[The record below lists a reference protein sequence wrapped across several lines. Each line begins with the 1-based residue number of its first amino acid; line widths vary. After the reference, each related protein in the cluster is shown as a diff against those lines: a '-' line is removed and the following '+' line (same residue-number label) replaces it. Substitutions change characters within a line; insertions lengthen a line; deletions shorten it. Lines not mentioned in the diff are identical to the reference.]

1 MPLRVEVPKGRGFWY
16 IRGTVHAGKRSR
28 SVYESTGIGAGDPR
42 GRYKA
47 EKVKEKR
54 EPQLIQEVLTDP
66 LERVTFTEAAAD
78 YGAERERE
86 RIARNPAL
94 KGQPDKE
101 MEYVAKWVTFHRAR
115 GLADIPLTEMCT
127 KAAHALATYFDEKH
141 IQKGNKL
148 STMHREADTYHTVMN
163 HAAGKGWAPE
173 KYPRAQLPDY
183 DILEQPVNKWLYPEE
198 IMLFIRLAPKHLTLF
213 TAGVFATG
221 IRGGE
226 LLFVSRR
233 RPSYQPNTTGL
244 SLEPGQEHIFLGYT
258 KSGKPIIRAL
268 PDWWV
273 EMIHQ
278 ALSVRTDAHD
288 ALFLTETGE
297 PYLRPRKQ
305 RGFLVKTAWRP
316 TRERVAAVIERLA
329 RRRAA
334 AGDHRGA
341 ERLRQR
347 AAICREVT
355 PHWGRHNAASHLL
368 MKGRSKGD
376 AKRAGGWST
385 DKMLQRYEH
394 LAPEAN
400 KGMANELDFGKTGR
414 AIRVHPPKKAS

>member
-1 MPLRVEVPKGRGFWY
+1 MPLRVEVPKRRRFWY

-28 SVYESTGIGAGDPR
+28 SVYESTGIGAGEPR

-54 EPQLIQEVLTDP
+54 ERQLIQEVLTDP

-101 MEYVAKWVTFHRAR
+101 MEYVAKWVTFLRAR
-115 GLADIPLTEMCT
+115 GLADIPLMEMCT
-127 KAAHALATYFDEKH
+127 KVAPALATYFDEKH

-163 HAAGKGWAPE
+163 HAARKGWAPE

-198 IMLFIRLAPKHLTLF
+198 IMLFIRLAPKHLMLF

-268 PDWWV
+268 PDW
-273 EMIHQ
+273 
-278 ALSVRTDAHD
+278 
-288 ALFLTETGE
+288 
-297 PYLRPRKQ
+297 
-305 RGFLVKTAWRP
+305 
-316 TRERVAAVIERLA
+316 
-329 RRRAA
+329 
-334 AGDHRGA
+334 
-341 ERLRQR
+341 
-347 AAICREVT
+347 
-355 PHWGRHNAASHLL
+355 
-368 MKGRSKGD
+368 
-376 AKRAGGWST
+376 
-385 DKMLQRYEH
+385 
-394 LAPEAN
+394 
-400 KGMANELDFGKTGR
+400 
-414 AIRVHPPKKAS
+414 

>member
-78 YGAERERE
+78 YGAGRERD

-101 MEYVAKWVTFHRAR
+101 MEYVAKWVTFLRAR

-127 KAAHALATYFDEKH
+127 KAAPALATYFDEKH

-198 IMLFIRLAPKHLTLF
+198 IRLFIRRAPKHLTLF

-221 IRGGE
+221 VRGGE

-278 ALSVRTDAHD
+278 ALSFRTDAHD

-305 RGFLVKTAWRP
+305 RGFLVKTGWRP

-329 RRRAA
+329 RRRMA

-341 ERLRQR
+341 QRLRQR
-347 AAICREVT
+347 ATICREVT

-394 LAPEAN
+394 LSPEAN
-400 KGMANELDFGKTGR
+400 KAMANELDFGRAGR
-414 AIRVHPPKKAS
+414 AIRVHPPKKAG